1 MKSRAG
7 TRRRSNA
14 IASISSGKFFA
25 SARRPADTM
34 AVTYALGEQMLLL
47 TNTAR
52 SATEARALLEA
63 VVEDGGALRK
73 FGEMIA
79 AQGGVARVVNEPG
92 RLPQARL
99 KVPLAAPRGGFVQ
112 DVDALQVALAA
123 LRLGAGR
130 ARTDDRIDHAVGI
143 SGLVK
148 VGEPVKAGAPLGTV
162 HASDERALAE
172 AKEMLAA
179 AITVGD
185 KPVKPVKLIDEIVG

>member
-1 MKSRAG
+1 M
-7 TRRRSNA
+7 
-14 IASISSGKFFA
+14 
-25 SARRPADTM
+25 
-34 AVTYALGEQMLLL
+34 
-47 TNTAR
+47 
-52 SATEARALLEA
+52 
-63 VVEDGGALRK
+63 
-73 FGEMIA
+73 
-79 AQGGVARVVNEPG
+79 
-92 RLPQARL
+92 
-99 KVPLAAPRGGFVQ
+99 Q